1 MRSPV
6 VFTVI
11 MMSGMLLASALLSFQ
26 LDKIYAQSTDP
37 NSPPEQVTFDIS
49 ASDSCDFSP
58 DSIDCAPS
66 DGATTTLNPPFD
78 SNFDLACD
86 TFGTPASGISAT
98 CLLDFRSPELNGDDW
113 EARVSCSD
121 VEIVEFA
128 ISITGCSGTLDDE
141 NHS

>member
-1 MRSPV
+1 MRSLF

-11 MMSGMLLASALLSFQ
+11 MMSGMLVSALLSFQ

-37 NSPPEQVTFDIS
+37 NSPPEQVTLGILAPDP
-49 ASDSCDFSP
+49 CTFSQ

-78 SNFDLACD
+78 SDFDLACD
-86 TFGTPASGISAT
+86 IFGTSAS
-98 CLLDFRSPELNGDDW
+98 CLLDFRSPQLSGNDW
-113 EARVSCSD
+113 DASVSCSD
-121 VEIVEFA
+121 VDVSEI

-141 NHS
+141 NHN